1 MRRLPPNIQPW
12 IIPLAVV
19 LLVVVVYAAV
29 STQIAAVVGSRVIT
43 QKELT
48 QRLNVIQFSYDQQ
61 FGKSPGYQA
70 DFARRNQREVLS
82 QLVEEYVLLSQA
94 KELATDEEQAA
105 YASTLIEWMQ
115 TGLFQGDSEAFAAAL
130 EKNSLPES
138 VLRTY
143 LGNNLLWVRLR
154 EQVTKDIDV
163 TEAEVEQYYADN
175 RASFDMPEMVKAAHI
190 VVEKRTLA
198 EELLTQLQEG
208 ADFALLASLH
218 SVDTESAAQGG
229 NLGWFARGQMVAEFE
244 EAAFSLE
251 PGQVSDIV
259 ETTHGFHIIKLES
272 KDPGRPRPFAEV
284 AQQVK
289 ERALAAKKDRAWD
302 EYRRQALGRKLVLLF
317 VR

>member
-115 TGLFQGDSEAFAAAL
+115 TGLFQGDSEVFAAAL

-218 SVDTESAAQGG
+218 SVDTESAAQAATWGG
-229 NLGWFARGQMVAEFE
+229 LRVAR
-244 EAAFSLE
+244 
-251 PGQVSDIV
+251 
-259 ETTHGFHIIKLES
+259 
-272 KDPGRPRPFAEV
+272 
-284 AQQVK
+284 
-289 ERALAAKKDRAWD
+289 W
-302 EYRRQALGRKLVLLF
+302 
-317 VR
+317 